1 MYSLIITLLNKVK
14 IVSFE
19 IDVLLQLRYL
29 VIYVFRKSMQ
39 YKHNFS
45 YFFLSKLSSLIMQGQ
60 NQIT

>member
-1 MYSLIITLLNKVK
+1 M
-14 IVSFE
+14 VSFE

-45 YFFLSKLSSLIMQGQ
+45 YFFPKLSSLIMQGQ
-60 NQIT
+60 N